1 MHVKRYS
8 PAVALAGIVLLA
20 GPAAAGEGT
29 AVPWEAWSDRP
40 FARAAAERRF
50 VLLDVGAE
58 WCHWCHVMDETTY
71 REAEVLRLIRERF
84 VPVRVD
90 ADAQPDLANRYEDY
104 GWPATVVFDAEGR
117 EIVKFRGYI
126 TPGRMR
132 SLLAGIVEDPRPGPS
147 AQETDADVSDTA
159 PPALTDALRAELVAL
174 HAARYDALHG
184 GWGFVHKYLDADA
197 VEYALRRARDGDR
210 DALRM
215 AQETLGKQARH
226 LIDPVWGGAYQYS
239 DSGVWENPHF
249 EKIASVQADNLR
261 AFSLAYAQTKDAAWR
276 GAADDVLR
284 YLRAFWKSPQGAFY
298 VSQDADLVPGQHS
311 AGYFAQGDAERR
323 KRGLPRIDTNLYT
336 RENGWIVR
344 GLVAYFEATGDRT
357 ALAEAEAAAR
367 FVVAERALPGGGFR
381 HDAQDPGGPYLGDNA
396 SAARAFLDLH
406 RATNDPA
413 WLARAEETA
422 AFVDRTFRVPG
433 LAGYVTARP
442 SHAVDRMRPQRD
454 ENVALARLGAALAA
468 ATGRPAGLDLASHAL
483 RYLASPEVARRFATA
498 SVLLADED
506 VARAAAS
513 RTAAR

>member
-1 MHVKRYS
+1 MHSKRF
-8 PAVALAGIVLLA
+8 PAAAALAGILLST
-20 GPAAAGEGT
+20 AASGAADGT
-29 AVPWEAWSDRP
+29 AVPWEPWSEKP
-40 FARAAAERRF
+40 FARARAEQRF

-58 WCHWCHVMDETTY
+58 WCHWCHVMDATTY
-71 REAEVLRLIRERF
+71 RDPEALRLIRERF

-126 TPGRMR
+126 EPERMR

-147 AQETDADVSDTA
+147 AQVADADVPDTA
-159 PPALTDALRAELVAL
+159 PAALGAELRAELAAL
-174 HAARYDALHG
+174 HASRYDPEHG

-197 VEYALRRARDGDR
+197 VEWSLRRAQDGDTA
-210 DALRM
+210 ALRM
-215 AQETLGKQARH
+215 AKETLAQQARH

-261 AFSLAYAQTKDAAWR
+261 AFSLAYAQTKDPAYRAAA
-276 GAADDVLR
+276 GDVLR

-298 VSQDADLVPGQHS
+298 VSQDADLVPGEHS
-311 AGYFAQGDAERR
+311 AEYFAKDDAARR
-323 KRGLPRIDTNLYT
+323 KRGVPRIDTSLYT

-357 ALAEAEAAAR
+357 ALAEAGAAAR
-367 FVVAERALPGGGFR
+367 FLLRERALPGGGFR
-381 HDAQDPGGPYLGDNA
+381 HDAKDPGGPYLGDNA
-396 SAARAFLDLH
+396 AAARAFLDLH
-406 RATNDPA
+406 RATQDAA

-422 AFVDRTFRVPG
+422 AFVLRTFRAPG
-433 LAGYVTARP
+433 LAGFVTARP
-442 SHAVDRMRPQRD
+442 SHAFDRPRPQRD
-454 ENVALARLGAALAA
+454 ENVALARFGADLSA
-468 ATGRPAGLDLASHAL
+468 ATGRPAGLDLARHAL

-506 VARAAAS
+506 VARAAAP
-513 RTAAR
+513 RTTAR